1 MTKDNKTLKWAIGIF
16 LGLAITALA
25 SMNALRVFQGE
36 IKQNVVHNHEAIQ
49 EMKPEVTK
57 NTEHRIKFEEKVVN
71 MDNKIDLIWD
81 AVKK

>member
-25 SMNALRVFQGE
+25 SMNALGVFQGE

-57 NTEHRIKFEEKVVN
+57 NTEHRIKFEEKVNN
-71 MDNKIDLIWD
+71 MGKNIDLILKE
-81 AVKK
+81 VSK